1 MILPARVSLTA
12 RLTVLFVLVSS
23 SVLLVLGF
31 VVAASVE
38 KHFEEQDK
46 EVLIGKM
53 GLVQHTLEKLRSRGD
68 LAAVMQSLDDALV
81 GHHGLDV
88 MVVGADQQ
96 LLFSSTLHPFAL
108 DLVHATALQMPL
120 RPTIWLRDGQRYR
133 GIAAPVATGLADGL
147 PVTVAVAI
155 DIRHHQEF
163 MQSFQRTLWAFI
175 AAAAALASVLGWAA
189 ARHVLA
195 PLRTMRE
202 QTNAVTAQH
211 LSYRL
216 PVQVMPVELSQLAQ
230 SLNDMLSRL
239 EAAFGRLTAFSSDIA
254 HELRTPV
261 SNLMTETQVALSR
274 ERSTAEYQRILE
286 SNAEEF
292 DHLGRMIAD
301 MLLLAKA
308 DNGLFIPNLQT
319 LQLASEVR
327 ALFDYYDAVADEKGV
342 KFTLEGDGTLGADRL
357 MLRRALGNLLS
368 NAIRHATPHT
378 AVEVSIQAGV
388 KSIEICVLNTGDAIA
403 PEHLERVFERFFRV
417 DPSRQISSEGTGL
430 GLAITKSIVAAHGG
444 TITVTSSDKDT
455 VFRVFL
461 PR

>member
-1 MILPARVSLTA
+1 VSVPARVSMTA
-12 RLTVLFVLVSS
+12 RLTVLFVLVST

-31 VVAASVE
+31 VVAAAVE

-53 GLVQHTLEKLRSRGD
+53 GLVQHTLEKLRSMGD
-68 LAAVMQSLDDALV
+68 LDGVMQSLDDALV

-96 LLFSSTLHPFAL
+96 LLFSSTQHPFAL
-108 DLVHATALQMPL
+108 DLVRGTASRSPMQ
-120 RPTIWLRDGQRYR
+120 PTLWLRDGQHYR

-155 DIRHHQEF
+155 DIVHHQEF

-175 AAAAALASVLGWAA
+175 AAAAALAGVLGWAA
-189 ARHVLA
+189 ARHGLA
-195 PLRTMRE
+195 PLRNMRE

-216 PVQVMPVELSQLAQ
+216 PVQAMPVELSQLAQ

>member
-1 MILPARVSLTA
+1 
-12 RLTVLFVLVSS
+12 
-23 SVLLVLGF
+23 
-31 VVAASVE
+31 
-38 KHFEEQDK
+38 
-46 EVLIGKM
+46 
-53 GLVQHTLEKLRSRGD
+53 
-68 LAAVMQSLDDALV
+68 
-81 GHHGLDV
+81 
-88 MVVGADQQ
+88 
-96 LLFSSTLHPFAL
+96 
-108 DLVHATALQMPL
+108 
-120 RPTIWLRDGQRYR
+120 
-133 GIAAPVATGLADGL
+133 LADGL

-155 DIRHHQEF
+155 DIVHHQEF

-175 AAAAALASVLGWAA
+175 AAAAALAGVLGWAA
-189 ARHVLA
+189 ARHGLA
-195 PLRTMRE
+195 PLRNMRE

-216 PVQVMPVELSQLAQ
+216 PVQAMPVELSQLAQ